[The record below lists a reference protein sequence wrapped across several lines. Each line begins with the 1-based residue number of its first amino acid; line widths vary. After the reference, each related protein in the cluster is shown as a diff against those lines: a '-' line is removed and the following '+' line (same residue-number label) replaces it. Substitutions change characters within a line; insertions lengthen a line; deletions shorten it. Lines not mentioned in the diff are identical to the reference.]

1 VFRVKITLGLGVALL
16 LVSCGKPSERPSLP
30 SQNSPDSF
38 ENVLLGRRLTHSDVK
53 TILQKLN
60 KEGEWDSLLKWV
72 DSLTSSEFQSTLDFF
87 NKWVFEEAQTSKGLL
102 SILSSWIQ
110 KKQFSFLRKNLSPLL
125 PEDLN
130 PQGKLFDLIENLS
143 PALQPSLV
151 PHLLSISKNLKS
163 ASQLLPNPNG
173 IFEDLDRLISNP
185 ESRRQVELAFQSFI
199 GSHAWKGIRDSGWED
214 LAPQIPENLEAI
226 QETLQLVHLL
236 SRPSDKIASALQQ
249 GLKNNPDLFQ
259 ALSLKWNP
267 FFVKVLSKGV
277 VEVLLSPEDGSSL
290 DKHFWLSL
298 PRKNEEAPPTE
309 SFIRLYSI
317 LISGLSKV
325 SDPLKTEPQMDS
337 GAYRFPIQVSALYLT
352 HLLEEVLR
360 QNKTSLELLPA
371 DSFST
376 QFWDQKTAIL
386 NWTWDLSSAAT
397 KRDLKSLGLDTV
409 LARLESLLA
418 LSDSGISQYSF
429 SEPLQDLSV
438 KEIFS
443 TGLALSHQIRPL
455 SDINPLLW
463 VFAQS
468 LSELD
473 FLKTSPNILNQIQG
487 ALSQLSSSQW
497 DELSSFLFNDLK
509 VASLEPE
516 DKILIVSL
524 FQSDPE
530 VAEWVAL
537 VFEKLSF
544 LSILESKSF
553 LTNYLRMIRKLNLE
567 EQGFLGD
574 FLSGIARLGILN
586 LDENKRAQYPGIR
599 QWFESPEAI
608 QIVFQSVSK
617 CPSEAL
623 DYLVMATEMEQNFE
637 LYSLFFPLLK
647 KVTTI
652 DWDSIE
658 ISEKEIAWLYRFVEE
673 GGLKEVKALHLQRAP
688 ISDLQRLIKTGNF
701 SKGMWLLSFI
711 KNERMK
717 EVATV
722 FRNWDLSGELQA
734 TLDIFNQF
742 RKESE

>member
-1 VFRVKITLGLGVALL
+1 MAFL
-16 LVSCGKPSERPSLP
+16 LVSCGKPSKRPSFP
-30 SQNSPDSF
+30 SPSSPGSF
-38 ENVLLGRRLTHSDVK
+38 ENLLLGQSLTYLDVK

-60 KEGEWDSLLKWV
+60 KEGEWDSLEKWV
-72 DSLTSSEFQSTLDFF
+72 DSLTPSEFQSTLDFF

-102 SILSSWIQ
+102 AILSSWIQ
-110 KKQFSFLRKNLSPLL
+110 KNQFSFLRKNLSPLL

-151 PHLLSISKNLKS
+151 SHLLSISKNLKS
-163 ASQLLPNPNG
+163 ASKLLPNPKG
-173 IFEDLDRLISNP
+173 TFEDLDRLLSNP
-185 ESRRQVELAFQSFI
+185 ESRQQLESAFQSFLR
-199 GSHAWKGIRDSGWED
+199 SRVWKGIRDSGWED

-226 QETLQLVHLL
+226 EEALQLADLL
-236 SRPSDKIASALQQ
+236 NRPSDKIASALQQ

-267 FFVKVLSKGV
+267 LFVKVLSKAV
-277 VEVLLSPEDGSSL
+277 VEVLLNPEDGSNL
-290 DKHFWLSL
+290 DKKFWLSL
-298 PRKNEEAPPTE
+298 PRRNEEAPPTE

-317 LISGLSKV
+317 LLSGLSKV
-325 SDPLKTEPQMDS
+325 SDPLKTDPQMDS
-337 GAYRFPIQVSALYLT
+337 GSYRFPLQVSALYLT
-352 HLLEEVLR
+352 HLLEEILR
-360 QNKTSLELLPA
+360 QKKPSFELLPV
-371 DSFST
+371 DSFSVEI
-376 QFWDQKTAIL
+376 WDQKIEAL

-397 KRDLKSLGLDTV
+397 KRDLKNLGLDSV

-418 LSDSGISQYSF
+418 LSDSGIMQYSF

-468 LSELD
+468 LSDLE

-487 ALSQLSSSQW
+487 ALSQLSPSQW
-497 DELSSFLFNDLK
+497 DQISSFLFNDLK

-537 VFEKLSF
+537 VFEKLSS
-544 LSILESKSF
+544 LSVLESKSF
-553 LTNYLRMIRKLNLE
+553 LTKYFRMIRKLSTE

-574 FLSGIARLGILN
+574 FLSGIARLEILN

-608 QIVFQSVSK
+608 QNGVQSVSK
-617 CPSEAL
+617 CPPEAL
-623 DYLVMATEMEQNFE
+623 DYLVMETEMEKNFE
-637 LYSLFFPLLK
+637 LYSLFLPLLRR
-647 KVTTI
+647 VTTT
-652 DWDSIE
+652 DWSSFE
-658 ISEKEIAWLYRFVEE
+658 IGERETAWLYRFVKE
-673 GGLKEVKALHLQRAP
+673 GGLKEVKTLHLQRAP
-688 ISDLQRLIKTGNF
+688 LSDLQRLIKKGDF

-717 EVATV
+717 EVAIV
-722 FRNWDLSGELQA
+722 FRSWDLSGELQA
-734 TLDIFNQF
+734 ALDIFNQF
-742 RKESE
+742 RKESEK